1 MRGLVADVAVTMKAS
16 RDATGAVSEG
26 SIHFEQTAVPH
37 RSILAVVLWM
47 SGALLAFS
55 ATAIAVRA
63 LAPAFSIFEML
74 AVRNAA
80 GVLILLALAL
90 LKPELR
96 PGLKPR
102 RFKLHLAR
110 NVLHFAGTDGWA
122 FGLTLLP
129 LATVFAL
136 EFTTPAW
143 VALLAIPLLKEKM
156 TTGRLVAVVL
166 GFIGILVI
174 LRPGVETLQ
183 PASLLML
190 GVAFSFALVAIM
202 TKRLTMTESTFSILF
217 FMNLIQLPMNLAG
230 VSRAFWLQVQPSHA
244 LPLVGI
250 SAGGL
255 LAHYCLTNAY
265 RQGDAT
271 MVVPLDFMRIPL
283 IAFVGWQ
290 FYGEALDPF
299 VFLGS
304 GCIILGLLYSLHR
317 EAKSA

>member
-1 MRGLVADVAVTMKAS
+1 MCDQFAEPRITMEAS
-16 RDATGAVSEG
+16 RGGAGAVSEG
-26 SIHFEQTAVPH
+26 SIHIEQTAVPH

-80 GVLILLALAL
+80 GVLILLILALAR
-90 LKPELR
+90 PELR
-96 PGLKPR
+96 PSLKPR
-102 RFKLHLAR
+102 RFKLHLVR

-143 VALLAIPLLKEKM
+143 VALLAIPLLKETM
-156 TTGRLVAVVL
+156 TRGRLVAVVL

-217 FMNLIQLPMNLAG
+217 FMNLMQLPMNLAG
-230 VSRAFWLQVQPSHA
+230 VGRAFWLHVQAAHA

-250 SAGGL
+250 SVGGL

-290 FYGEALDPF
+290 FYGEALDPY

>member
-1 MRGLVADVAVTMKAS
+1 
-16 RDATGAVSEG
+16 
-26 SIHFEQTAVPH
+26 
-37 RSILAVVLWM
+37 
-47 SGALLAFS
+47 
-55 ATAIAVRA
+55 
-63 LAPAFSIFEML
+63 ML

-80 GVLILLALAL
+80 GVLILLVLAL

-96 PGLKPR
+96 SGLKPR
-102 RFKLHLAR
+102 RFSLHLAR
-110 NVLHFAGTDGWA
+110 NVLHFLGTDGWA

-129 LATVFAL
+129 LATVFAI

-143 VALLAIPLLKEKM
+143 VALLAIPLLKERM
-156 TTGRLVAVVL
+156 TRGRLVAIVL

-174 LRPGVETLQ
+174 LRPGLETLQ
-183 PASLLML
+183 PASFLML

-217 FMNLIQLPMNLAG
+217 FMNLLQLPMNLAG
-230 VSRAFWLQVQPSHA
+230 VSRAFWLDVQPSHVLA
-244 LPLVGI
+244 LVGI
-250 SAGGL
+250 SVGGL
-255 LAHYCLTNAY
+255 LSHYCLTNAY
-265 RQGDAT
+265 RRGDAT

-290 FYGEALDPF
+290 FYGEPLDPY

-304 GCIILGLLYSLHR
+304 GIIIMGLLYSLHR

>member
-1 MRGLVADVAVTMKAS
+1 
-16 RDATGAVSEG
+16 
-26 SIHFEQTAVPH
+26 
-37 RSILAVVLWM
+37 M
-47 SGALLAFS
+47 SGALFSFS

-63 LAPAFSIFEML
+63 LAPTFSIFEML

-80 GVLILLALAL
+80 GVLILLTLAL

-102 RFKLHLAR
+102 RFPLHLAR
-110 NVLHFAGTDGWA
+110 NVLHFLGTDGWA
-122 FGLTLLP
+122 FSLTLLP
-129 LATVFAL
+129 LATVFAI

-143 VALLAIPLLKEKM
+143 VALLAIPLLKERM
-156 TTGRLVAVVL
+156 TRGRLVAIVL

-174 LRPGVETLQ
+174 LRPGLETLQ
-183 PASLLML
+183 PASFLML

-217 FMNLIQLPMNLAG
+217 FMNLLQLPMNLAG
-230 VSRAFWLQVQPSHA
+230 VSRAFWLEAQPSHA
-244 LPLVGI
+244 LALVGI
-250 SAGGL
+250 SVGGL
-255 LAHYCLTNAY
+255 LSHYCLTNAY
-265 RQGDAT
+265 RRGDAT
-271 MVVPLDFMRIPL
+271 MVVPWDFMRIPL

-290 FYGEALDPF
+290 FYGEPLDPY

-304 GCIILGLLYSLHR
+304 GIIIMGLLYSLHR

>member
-1 MRGLVADVAVTMKAS
+1 VRALVAGGFLSMKAS
-16 RDATGAVSEG
+16 RDGSSRVSG
-26 SIHFEQTAVPH
+26 RGIHIVRSIVPQ

-74 AVRNAA
+74 AVRNGV

-90 LKPELR
+90 IKPELR

-102 RFKLHLAR
+102 RFRLHLAR

-143 VALLAIPLLKEKM
+143 VALLAIPLLKETM
-156 TTGRLVAVVL
+156 TRGRTVAVVL

-174 LRPGVETLQ
+174 LRPGLESLQ
-183 PASLLML
+183 PASFLML

-217 FMNLIQLPMNLAG
+217 FMNLLQLPMNLAG
-230 VSRAFWLQVQPSHA
+230 VSRAFWLQVETAHA
-244 LPLVGI
+244 LPLIGI
-250 SAGGL
+250 SLGGL

-290 FYGEALDPF
+290 FYGEPLDPY

-304 GCIILGLLYSLHR
+304 FCIIVGLLYSLHR
-317 EAKSA
+317 EARSA

>member
-1 MRGLVADVAVTMKAS
+1 MRALVAGGFVSMKAS
-16 RDATGAVSEG
+16 RRRSGRVSG
-26 SIHFEQTAVPH
+26 RGIHIVWSIVPQ

-63 LAPAFSIFEML
+63 LAPTFSIFEML

-80 GVLILLALAL
+80 GVMILLALAL
-90 LKPELR
+90 VRPEVR

-102 RFKLHLAR
+102 RFRLHLMR

-143 VALLAIPLLKEKM
+143 VALLAIPLLKEQM
-156 TTGRLVAVVL
+156 TRGRLVAVIL

-174 LRPGVETLQ
+174 LRPGLETLQ
-183 PASLLML
+183 PASFLML

-217 FMNLIQLPMNLAG
+217 FMNLLQLPMNLAG
-230 VSRAFWLQVQPSHA
+230 VSRAFWLQVEQAHV
-244 LPLVGI
+244 LPLIGI
-250 SAGGL
+250 SLGGL

-290 FYGEALDPF
+290 FYGEPLDPY

-304 GCIILGLLYSLHR
+304 FCIIVGLLYSLNR
-317 EAKSA
+317 EARAA

>member
-1 MRGLVADVAVTMKAS
+1 MRGLVAAGKVSIKAS
-16 RDATGAVSEG
+16 RQEGDGVSGG
-26 SIHFEQTAVPH
+26 SIHIVWSVVPH

-63 LAPAFSIFEML
+63 LAPVFSIFEML

-80 GVLILLALAL
+80 GVVILLLLALVR
-90 LKPELR
+90 PELR

-102 RFKLHLAR
+102 RFGLHLAR
-110 NVLHFAGTDGWA
+110 NVMHFAGTDGWA

-143 VALLAIPLLKEKM
+143 VALLAIPLLKETM
-156 TTGRLVAVVL
+156 TKGRLVAVIL

-217 FMNLIQLPMNLAG
+217 FMNLLQLPMNLAG
-230 VSRAFWLQVQPSHA
+230 VSRAFWLEVQPSHA
-244 LPLVGI
+244 LPLAGI
-250 SAGGL
+250 SLGGL

-290 FYGEALDPF
+290 FYGEPLDPY

-304 GCIILGLLYSLHR
+304 FCIIVGLLYSLHR
-317 EAKSA
+317 EARTA

>member
-1 MRGLVADVAVTMKAS
+1 MRALVAGGLVSMKAS
-16 RDATGAVSEG
+16 REG
-26 SIHFEQTAVPH
+26 SGGVSGRDIHIVRSIVPQ

-74 AVRNAA
+74 AVRNGA
-80 GVLILLALAL
+80 GVLILLALTL
-90 LKPELR
+90 VRPELR

-102 RFKLHLAR
+102 RFGLHLTR

-143 VALLAIPLLKEKM
+143 VALLAIPLLKETM
-156 TTGRLVAVVL
+156 TRGRLVAVIL

-174 LRPGVETLQ
+174 LRPGLETLQ
-183 PASLLML
+183 PASFLML

-217 FMNLIQLPMNLAG
+217 FMNLLQLPMNLAG
-230 VSRAFWLQVQPSHA
+230 VRRAFWLEVQSSHV
-244 LPLVGI
+244 LPLIGI
-250 SAGGL
+250 SLGGL

-290 FYGEALDPF
+290 FYGEPLDPF

-304 GCIILGLLYSLHR
+304 FCIIVGLLYSLHR
-317 EAKSA
+317 EARTV